1 MRRAWEAIEAAS
13 MEMWG
18 IKPVLQFAFNVECN
32 KACVKLCSESYSKC
46 LFKNILDMVSPNS
59 NGDWAPSKLRLAKRA
74 CAINITSDD
83 VGLIGAPC
91 VLFSRYGLGEG
102 FTNIAKSKVHHAA
115 MKIQQRI
122 AISLHENVP
131 DFEEDLGGMS

>member
-1 MRRAWEAIEAAS
+1 MRPLQQARARLLF
-13 MEMWG
+13 G
-18 IKPVLQFAFNVECN
+18 KTRNLY
-32 KACVKLCSESYSKC
+32 CVT
-46 LFKNILDMVSPNS
+46 
-59 NGDWAPSKLRLAKRA
+59 R
-74 CAINITSDD
+74 
-83 VGLIGAPC
+83 
-91 VLFSRYGLGEG
+91 RYGLGEG